1 MCPIK
6 LWSIKPVGML
16 VSKYHTGAGS
26 HTNVHLRFIRLSWL
40 TSDRGIRD
48 PWIRVAYLSLFP
60 HLLSRTIYLSTT
72 FAHGNVDTRTWW
84 FLERSSNCIRQS
96 CVSSRRDSGY
106 NRKRFQDDYPED
118 FAGTGLHYSCLQA
131 RIYIGIVSTTAG
143 IYTVVDLQS
152 RLLEAFL
159 SVAQPTIHRT
169 FLVTVKILLRVAVE
183 SLSKF
188 SR

>member
-1 MCPIK
+1 MSNKTLIYQAGRN
-6 LWSIKPVGML
+6 VGFQI
-16 VSKYHTGAGS
+16 S
-26 HTNVHLRFIRLSWL
+26 HRSGITYKCSFAIYSLIVANIRSWDSRSVDTSRLS
-40 TSDRGIRD
+40 
-48 PWIRVAYLSLFP
+48 LSLFP

-159 SVAQPTIHRT
+159 SVAQPTIRRT
-169 FLVTVKILLRVAVE
+169 FLVTVKILLCVAVE